1 MPAIDKL
8 QLNELINQAIKDNA
22 VAIYFN
28 IGNYPVM
35 KIHGTLKDL
44 KNRPILTKEFLNTVS
59 NTILPDEQKMAL
71 QEKKELTIGYD
82 WSDNVRLSVNFF
94 YQKNSLSVTIKL
106 IPSVIKNLSELGLPN
121 IVNNIVDLNSG
132 LVIICGPV
140 SAGRTTTAAAII
152 QGVNQKYEK
161 RIITIEEP
169 IEYQFINKK
178 SIIQQREVG
187 CDVDSFV
194 NGLTDVIDE
203 DVDLVYLS
211 RITKAEEIKLALQ
224 VAVSG
229 KLVVAVM
236 DSDSALVVLNR
247 IYSSFKSTEMEWAKS
262 LISGALKIIV
272 NQRLVKRSGGGLIPV
287 SEIFTMNSSAKSIV
301 KSGKFD
307 QLKSVIQTSRQ
318 DGMQDLDASLGDLVS
333 KGLIK
338 PEEAKRVMMNPENR

>member
-35 KIHGTLKDL
+35 KIQGALKDL

-59 NTILPDEQKMAL
+59 NTILPDEQKIVL
-71 QEKKELTIGYD
+71 QKKKELTIGYD

-106 IPSVIKNLSELGLPN
+106 IPAIIKNLSELGLPS
-121 IVNNIVDLNSG
+121 IVNNITDLNSG

-152 QGVNQKYEK
+152 QDINQKYEK

-178 SIIQQREVG
+178 SIVQQREIG
-187 CDVDSFV
+187 CDVDSFT
-194 NGLTDVIDE
+194 NGLIDVVDE

-211 RITKAEEIKLALQ
+211 RIAKAEEIKLALQ

-229 KLVVAVM
+229 KLVIAVM
-236 DSDSALVVLNR
+236 DSDSAMIIINR
-247 IYSSFKSTEMEWAKS
+247 MYSSFEVTEKEWAKS
-262 LISGALKIIV
+262 LISGTLKIIV

-287 SEIFTMNSSAKSIV
+287 SEIFTMNSSAKSII

-318 DGMQDLDASLGDLVS
+318 DGMQDLDSSLRDLVN
-333 KGLIK
+333 KGLVR
-338 PEEAKRVMMNPENR
+338 PEDAKKAMMNP